1 MTIRNLEYAVEPRSL
16 AIIGASPRPGSVGH
30 VVMQNV
36 LDAGFEG
43 SVVAVNP
50 KYDEV
55 LGRPCYRDVS
65 ALPEPPDLAVIA
77 SPAETVPGL
86 ITALGQKGTRAAVII
101 TAGLT
106 RANGLR
112 QAMLDACAPF
122 TFRVI
127 GPNTLGL
134 IVPPARLNASF
145 AHMNAD
151 PGQIAL
157 LSQSGAIAA
166 SVIDWA
172 KGKGI
177 GFSHIVSLGDMA
189 DVDVGDYLD
198 MLAGDRHTKAILL
211 YLETVTEPRKFMA
224 AARAA
229 GRTKP
234 VVAIKSGRHEE
245 AAKAAATHTGA
256 LSGGDAAMDAA
267 LQRAGIL
274 RVTRLDD
281 LFDAIETLTR
291 FPQLTRG
298 RTAIVTNGGGAG
310 VLAVDQLMD
319 QNGELAD
326 LSPPTIEALN
336 NVLPANWSH
345 ANPVDIIGDAPPDR
359 YVASLKTVA
368 ADENVDTLIVM
379 NCPTGLGSSQQAAEA
394 VASIVSGGT
403 IDGKPVLACWL
414 GESTASQGRQILQSA
429 GVASYETPAE
439 AACSLGFLT
448 DWSKAQR
455 ALSRVP
461 GARPEEGAFD
471 RDGAAEILAGA
482 AADGRH
488 ILTEPESK
496 ALLAAYRIPVPR
508 TLTATTAAEA
518 AARAADL
525 LRENEAVVVKLW
537 SRTITHKSDIGGVV
551 LDIRTPA
558 KAQVAA
564 ETIVERVRAAGQEAA
579 LDGFTVQPMVRR
591 RHAHEIIAGIS
602 RDAIFGPMILF
613 GAGGT
618 AVEVVRDSALAL
630 PPLDDVLASDLI
642 ARTRISRLLAGY
654 RDEPP
659 VDHVALTDILLALSQ
674 MIIDFPS
681 LKGLDINP
689 ILAGPNGAIALDA
702 RVEFDP
708 ARIAE
713 KGPNPDLAIRPFP
726 TGWQSD
732 EALDGQAYHFRPI
745 EPADVSLYPDFIPKI
760 SEEDVRLR
768 FMAPRRHFPDSMLL
782 RLTQLDYDREMAFVA
797 LDGETGALAGIGRI
811 SATPDHEEAEFALLV
826 RTDLQGHGIGAALLR
841 RLVDYGRADGIG
853 RIFGLVLDENQKMLS
868 LCRQMGFSIA
878 PAPGERGV
886 SLVTI
891 SL

>member
-1 MTIRNLEYAVEPRSL
+1 MTIRNLEFAVQPRSL
-16 AIIGASPRPGSVGH
+16 AIIGASPRAGSVGH
-30 VVMQNV
+30 VVMRNV
-36 LDAGFEG
+36 IEAGFEG
-43 SVVAVNP
+43 TVVAVNP

-55 LGRPCYRDVS
+55 MGRRCYRNVS
-65 ALPEPPDLAVIA
+65 DLPTPPDLAVIA
-77 SPAETVPGL
+77 SPADTVPGL
-86 ITALGQKGTRAAVII
+86 IATLGEKGTRAAVVI

-106 RANGLR
+106 DKNGLK
-112 QAMLDACAPF
+112 QAMLDACEPH

-134 IVPPARLNASF
+134 IVPPAKLNASF
-145 AHMNAD
+145 AHMNAE
-151 PGQIAL
+151 PGPIAL

-198 MLAGDRHTKAILL
+198 MLAGDSRTKAILL

-274 RVTRLDD
+274 RVKRLDD

-291 FPQLTRG
+291 FPQQTRG

-319 QNGELAD
+319 QNGELAE
-326 LSPPTIEALN
+326 LSAATIETLN
-336 NVLPANWSH
+336 RQLPANWSH
-345 ANPVDIIGDAPPDR
+345 ANPVDIIGDAPPER
-359 YVASLKTVA
+359 YAAALKTVA
-368 ADENVDTLIVM
+368 ADDNVDTLIVM
-379 NCPTGLGSSQQAAEA
+379 NCPTGLGSSREAAEA
-394 VASIVSGGT
+394 VASTVSDGK

-414 GESTASQGRQILQSA
+414 GESTASEGRHILQAA

-448 DWSKAQR
+448 GWSKAQR

-461 GARPEEGAFD
+461 EARPEDDIHD
-471 RDGAAEILAGA
+471 RQAASAILAGA
-482 AADGRH
+482 AAEGRH
-488 ILTEPESK
+488 LLSEPESK
-496 ALLAAYRIPVPR
+496 ALLAAYRIPVPE
-508 TLTATTAAEA
+508 TLTARTPEET
-518 AARAADL
+518 AARAQDI
-525 LRENEAVVVKLW
+525 LRNSEAVVVKLW
-537 SRTITHKSDIGGVV
+537 SRKITHKSDIGGVI
-551 LDIRTPA
+551 LDIRSPA
-558 KAQVAA
+558 KAQTAA
-564 ETIVERVRAAGQEAA
+564 ETILSRVKAEGQEAA

-591 RHAHEIIAGIS
+591 KHAHEIIAGIS
-602 RDAIFGPMILF
+602 RDPIFGPMILF

-630 PPLDDVLASDLI
+630 PPLDDVLAGDLI
-642 ARTRISRLLAGY
+642 ARTQISRLLAGY
-654 RDEPP
+654 RDRAPA
-659 VDHVALTDILLALSQ
+659 DHEALVDILLALSQ
-674 MIIDFPS
+674 LVVDFPC

-689 ILAGPNGAIALDA
+689 ILADPKGAIALDA

-708 ARIAE
+708 GRVGE
-713 KGPNPDLAIRPFP
+713 SGPNPDMAIRPYP
-726 TGWQSD
+726 AGWQSRSV
-732 EALDGQAYHFRPI
+732 LDGHTYRFRPI
-745 EPADVSLYPDFIPKI
+745 QPADVALYPAFISRI
-760 SEEDVRLR
+760 SQEDVRLR

-797 LDGETGALAGIGRI
+797 LDDETGALAGIGRI
-811 SATPDHEEAEFALLV
+811 SASPDHEEAEFALLV
-826 RTDLQGHGIGAALLR
+826 RTDLQGQGIGAALLQ
-841 RLVDYGRADGIG
+841 RLVDYGRTDGIG
-853 RIFGLVLDENQKMLS
+853 RIYGLILDENSKMLA
-868 LCRQMGFSIA
+868 LCRQMGFTIE
-878 PAPGERGV
+878 PAPNERGV
-886 SLVTI
+886 SLATI